1 MFRGNDC
8 VIELK
13 PQLDINP
20 LNVKI
25 FSFYSSSKLFHKS
38 SFYSCVIEIE
48 EKKNVYRE
56 EKSVKNII
64 SRKKEYLELN
74 HPSIDYNMT
83 SMMLMTRLIEYKG
96 KLYYSFLLKRIN
108 RDILFFPFFSR
119 FQG

>member
-48 EKKNVYRE
+48 EKN
-56 EKSVKNII
+56 
-64 SRKKEYLELN
+64 
-74 HPSIDYNMT
+74 P
-83 SMMLMTRLIEYKG
+83 
-96 KLYYSFLLKRIN
+96 LKI
-108 RDILFFPFFSR
+108 
-119 FQG
+119 